1 MDPLL
6 HYVLQMK
13 SIVQQKQDMENKM
26 PIDIA
31 NKRIAGAIDR
41 GAPLLLLDLNR

>member
-31 NKRIAGAIDR
+31 NQRIAGAMA
-41 GAPLLLLDLNR
+41 GPLSSSST